1 MSTNLIIAL
10 IAICLFFSALLSGSE
25 TAITY
30 VPREK
35 IHQLSDSKRNKKIK
49 NAKDELEKTIGGI
62 LVANNFVNILMASL
76 STILFVNFL
85 DGDETAGSALSTIV
99 ITLLVL
105 IAGEITPK
113 TIASRNPIGFLSRT
127 AFIIDFLS
135 RVFAP
140 FTSLITK
147 AIDNTSKDGDM
158 DGDGEI
164 TEADIQALTALGE
177 MEGQILP
184 AEREI
189 IDSLLDFSDRPI
201 KEIMTPRVDVLFL
214 SIPVDMED
222 VRKVVD
228 EKRISRMP
236 ISRSESLDDTF
247 GIVYVK
253 DLFNLDNEATSV
265 EVENLVKDAIYLPE
279 YTTVLSALNIL
290 RENQASFACVIDENG
305 GIEGVITIKDVLSE
319 FVGDLPDE
327 HDERFKGIKRL
338 GPGQWVV
345 EGKTDIDDF
354 EEFFGLESQESD
366 VATVGGLYLSY
377 SEKLPSVNEKI
388 TVHGLE
394 LTVSAIDNR
403 RIDSLI
409 VKKIAKISLSNYVK
423 SFE

>member
-1 MSTNLIIAL
+1 MSTNLDIILYLL
-10 IAICLFFSALLSGSE
+10 ILTCLVFSALLSGSE
-25 TAITY
+25 TAITSI
-30 VPREK
+30 PREK
-35 IHQLSDSKRNKKIK
+35 IHQLDDTKKNKRIK
-49 NAKDELEKTIGGI
+49 RAKDQIEKTIGGI

-76 STILFVNFL
+76 ATILFVRRFGERTGGIIATL
-85 DGDETAGSALSTIV
+85 F
-99 ITLLVL
+99 ITMLVL
-105 IAGEITPK
+105 VFGEVTPK
-113 TIASRNPIGFLSRT
+113 TIATRKPVEFISRTSILIDYLSR
-127 AFIIDFLS
+127 I
-135 RVFAP
+135 FAP
-140 FTSLITK
+140 FTNLITGSINK
-147 AIDNTSKDGDM
+147 YGTKNIGDM
-158 DGDGEI
+158 DGDNEI

-177 MEGQILP
+177 QEGQILP

-189 IDSLLDFSDRPI
+189 IDSLLEFSDRPI

-305 GIEGVITIKDVLSE
+305 GIERVITIKDVLSE

-377 SEKLPSVNEKI
+377 SEKLPAVNEKI

-394 LTVSAIDNR
+394 LTVSAVDNR

-409 VKKIAKISLSNYVK
+409 VKKISKIS
-423 SFE
+423 

>member
-1 MSTNLIIAL
+1 MSTNFIIAL

-35 IHQLSDSKRNKKIK
+35 IHQLSESKRNNKIK
-49 NAKDELEKTIGGI
+49 KAKDDLEQTIGGI

-127 AFIIDFLS
+127 AFIIDVLS

-147 AIDNTSKDGDM
+147 SIDRTSRDGDM

-214 SIPVDMED
+214 SLPVEIIDI
-222 VRKVVD
+222 KKIVD

-236 ISRSESLDDTF
+236 VSKSESLDDTF

-253 DLFNLDNEATSV
+253 DLFNLKSTSDSI
-265 EVENLVKDAIYLPE
+265 EVENLVKDVIYLPE

-290 RENQASFACVIDENG
+290 RENKASFACVIDENG

-327 HDERFKGIKRL
+327 HDQRFLGIRRL
-338 GPGQWVV
+338 GPGQWRVD
-345 EGKTDIDDF
+345 GKTDIDDF
-354 EEFFGLESQESD
+354 EEFFGLEPNEKD
-366 VATVGGLYLSY
+366 IATVGGLFLSH
-377 SEKLPSVNEKI
+377 SEQLPAEGEKI
-388 TVHGLE
+388 TIYGLE
-394 LTVSAIDNR
+394 VTVTELDNR
-403 RIDSLI
+403 RIESFI
-409 VKKIAKISLSNYVK
+409 VKKIAKK
-423 SFE
+423 

>member
-1 MSTNLIIAL
+1 M
-10 IAICLFFSALLSGSE
+10 LSGSE
-25 TAITY
+25 TAITSI
-30 VPREK
+30 PIQK
-35 IHQLSDSKRNKKIK
+35 IHQLDENKKNRRIK
-49 NAKDELEKTIGGI
+49 RAKENIEKTIGGI
-62 LVANNFVNILMASL
+62 LVGNNFVNILMASVATL
-76 STILFVNFL
+76 IFVRRF
-85 DGDETAGSALSTIV
+85 GESAGSAIATVFTTV
-99 ITLLVL
+99 IVL
-105 IAGEITPK
+105 IFGDITPK
-113 TIASRNPIGFLSRT
+113 TLATKLSISFLSRT
-127 AFIIDFLS
+127 TFLVEVLS
-135 RVFAP
+135 KIFAP
-140 FTSLITK
+140 FTEGITNLIMKFVK
-147 AIDNTSKDGDM
+147 APDEDDA
-158 DGDGEI
+158 EV

-177 MEGQILP
+177 IEGQILP

-222 VRKVVD
+222 VKKIVD

-253 DLFNLDNEATSV
+253 DLFNLNSKATSV

-345 EGKTDIDDF
+345 EGRTDIDDF

-377 SEKLPSVNEKI
+377 SEKLPTVNEKI

-394 LTVSAIDNR
+394 LTVSAVDNR

-409 VKKIAKISLSNYVK
+409 VKKISKIN
-423 SFE
+423 

>member
-1 MSTNLIIAL
+1 MSTDYIIIIL

-35 IHQLSDSKRNKKIK
+35 IHQLKDSKRNNKIK
-49 NAKDELEKTIGGI
+49 KSKDELEKTIGGI

-76 STILFVNFL
+76 STILFVRL
-85 DGDETAGSALSTIV
+85 LKGDETAGSALSTLV

-105 IAGEITPK
+105 VIGEITPK
-113 TIASRNPIGFLSRT
+113 TIASRNPIGFLSKT

-135 RVFAP
+135 RAFAP
-140 FTSLITK
+140 FTSLITNS
-147 AIDNTSKDGDM
+147 IDRTSKQGDM
-158 DGDGEI
+158 DGDNEI

-214 SIPVDMED
+214 SLPVNMSD
-222 VRKVVD
+222 VKKIVD

-253 DLFNLDNEATSV
+253 DIFNLDVSASSV

-279 YTTVLSALNIL
+279 YTTVPSALNIL

-327 HDERFKGIKRL
+327 HDERFSGIRRL

-354 EEFFGLESQESD
+354 EEFFGLDSQESD

-377 SEKLPSVNEKI
+377 SEKLPNINEKI
-388 TVHGLE
+388 TIHGLE
-394 LTVSAIDNR
+394 ITVTAVDNR
-403 RIDSLI
+403 RIDSLV
-409 VKKIAKISLSNYVK
+409 VKKISKIN
-423 SFE
+423 

>member
-1 MSTNLIIAL
+1 M
-10 IAICLFFSALLSGSE
+10 LSGSE
-25 TAITY
+25 TAITSI
-30 VPREK
+30 PIQK
-35 IHQLSDSKRNKKIK
+35 IHQLDENKKNKRIK
-49 NAKDELEKTIGGI
+49 RAKENIEKTIGGI
-62 LVANNFVNILMASL
+62 LVGNNFVNILMASVATL
-76 STILFVNFL
+76 IFVRRF
-85 DGDETAGSALSTIV
+85 GESAGSAIATVFTTVIV
-99 ITLLVL
+99 LVF
-105 IAGEITPK
+105 GDITPK
-113 TIASRNPIGFLSRT
+113 TLATKLPISFLSRT
-127 AFIIDFLS
+127 TFLVEILS
-135 RVFAP
+135 KIFAP
-140 FTSLITK
+140 FTEGITSVIMK
-147 AIDNTSKDGDM
+147 FVKTPDEDDA
-158 DGDGEI
+158 EV

-177 MEGQILP
+177 IEGQILP

-214 SIPVDMED
+214 SLPVDMGS
-222 VRKVVD
+222 VRKLVD

-253 DLFNLDNEATSV
+253 DIFNLDNKADSI

-394 LTVSAIDNR
+394 LTVSAVDNR

-409 VKKIAKISLSNYVK
+409 VKKISKINP
-423 SFE
+423 

>member
-1 MSTNLIIAL
+1 M
-10 IAICLFFSALLSGSE
+10 LSGSE
-25 TAITY
+25 TAITSIPKQK
-30 VPREK
+30 V
-35 IHQLSDSKRNKKIK
+35 HQLDDTRKNNRIKR
-49 NAKDELEKTIGGI
+49 AKENIEKTIGGI
-62 LVANNFVNILMASL
+62 LVGNNFVNILMASVATL
-76 STILFVNFL
+76 IFVRRF
-85 DGDETAGSALSTIV
+85 GESAGSAIATIFTTV
-99 ITLLVL
+99 IVL
-105 IAGEITPK
+105 IFGDITPK
-113 TIASRNPIGFLSRT
+113 TLATKLPIVFLSRT
-127 AFIIDFLS
+127 TFLVELLS
-135 RVFAP
+135 KVFAP
-140 FTSLITK
+140 FTEAITK
-147 AIDNTSKDGDM
+147 IIMKFVRTSDED
-158 DGDGEI
+158 DAEV

-177 MEGQILP
+177 IEGQILP

-214 SIPVDMED
+214 SHPINIVDVKTLVND
-222 VRKVVD
+222 
-228 EKRISRMP
+228 KRISRMP
-236 ISRSESLDDTF
+236 VSKSKSLDDTF

-253 DLFNLDNEATSV
+253 DLFNLDNDATSV

-366 VATVGGLYLSY
+366 VATVGGLYLSN

-394 LTVSAIDNR
+394 ITVLKVDNR
-403 RIDSLI
+403 RIDSLV
-409 VKKIAKISLSNYVK
+409 VKKISKIN
-423 SFE
+423 

>member
-377 SEKLPSVNEKI
+377 SEKLPAVNEKI

-394 LTVSAIDNR
+394 LTVSTVDNR

-409 VKKIAKISLSNYVK
+409 VKKISKIN
-423 SFE
+423 

>member
-1 MSTNLIIAL
+1 M
-10 IAICLFFSALLSGSE
+10 LSGSE
-25 TAITY
+25 TAITSI
-30 VPREK
+30 PIQK
-35 IHQLSDSKRNKKIK
+35 IHQLDENKKNRRIK
-49 NAKDELEKTIGGI
+49 RAKENIEKTIGGI
-62 LVANNFVNILMASL
+62 LVGNNFVNILMASVATL
-76 STILFVNFL
+76 IFVRRF
-85 DGDETAGSALSTIV
+85 GESAGSAIATVFTTV
-99 ITLLVL
+99 IVL
-105 IAGEITPK
+105 IFGDITPK
-113 TIASRNPIGFLSRT
+113 TLATKLPISFLSRT
-127 AFIIDFLS
+127 TFLVEVLS
-135 RVFAP
+135 KIFAP
-140 FTSLITK
+140 FTEGITNLIMKFVK
-147 AIDNTSKDGDM
+147 APDEDDA
-158 DGDGEI
+158 EV

-177 MEGQILP
+177 IEGQILP

-222 VRKVVD
+222 VKKIVD

-253 DLFNLDNEATSV
+253 DLFNLNSKATSV

-345 EGKTDIDDF
+345 EGRTDIDDF
-354 EEFFGLESQESD
+354 EEFFGLDSQESD

-377 SEKLPSVNEKI
+377 SEKLPTVNEKI

-394 LTVSAIDNR
+394 LTVSAVDNR

-409 VKKIAKISLSNYVK
+409 VKKISKIN
-423 SFE
+423 

>member
-1 MSTNLIIAL
+1 M
-10 IAICLFFSALLSGSE
+10 LSGSE
-25 TAITY
+25 TAITSI
-30 VPREK
+30 PIQK
-35 IHQLSDSKRNKKIK
+35 IHQLDENKKNKRIK
-49 NAKDELEKTIGGI
+49 RAKENIEKTIGGI
-62 LVANNFVNILMASL
+62 LVGNNFVNILMASVATL
-76 STILFVNFL
+76 IFVRRF
-85 DGDETAGSALSTIV
+85 GESAGSAIATVFTTV
-99 ITLLVL
+99 IVL
-105 IAGEITPK
+105 IFGDITPK
-113 TIASRNPIGFLSRT
+113 TLATKLPISFLSRT
-127 AFIIDFLS
+127 TFLVEILS
-135 RVFAP
+135 KVFAP
-140 FTSLITK
+140 FTEGITK
-147 AIDNTSKDGDM
+147 MIMKFVKTPDEDDA
-158 DGDGEI
+158 EV

-177 MEGQILP
+177 IEGQILP

-214 SIPVDMED
+214 SIPVVMED
-222 VRKVVD
+222 VKKIVD

-236 ISRSESLDDTF
+236 ISRTESLDDTF

-253 DLFNLDNEATSV
+253 DLFNLENEATSV

-305 GIEGVITIKDVLSE
+305 GIEGVITIKDVISE

-338 GPGQWVV
+338 GPGQWIV

-354 EEFFGLESQESD
+354 EEFFGLDSQESD

-377 SEKLPSVNEKI
+377 SEKLPSINEKI

-409 VKKIAKISLSNYVK
+409 VKKIAKIT
-423 SFE
+423 

>member
-409 VKKIAKISLSNYVK
+409 VKKIAKITWSNYFK

>member
-1 MSTNLIIAL
+1 M
-10 IAICLFFSALLSGSE
+10 LSGSE
-25 TAITY
+25 TAITSI
-30 VPREK
+30 PIQK
-35 IHQLSDSKRNKKIK
+35 IHQLDENKKNKRIK
-49 NAKDELEKTIGGI
+49 RAKENIEKTIGGI
-62 LVANNFVNILMASL
+62 LVGNNFVNILMASVA
-76 STILFVNFL
+76 TIIFVRRF
-85 DGDETAGSALSTIV
+85 GESAGSAIATVFTTI
-99 ITLLVL
+99 IVL
-105 IAGEITPK
+105 IFGDITPK
-113 TIASRNPIGFLSRT
+113 TLATKLPISFLSRT
-127 AFIIDFLS
+127 TFLVELLS
-135 RVFAP
+135 KIFAP
-140 FTSLITK
+140 FTEGITNIIMK
-147 AIDNTSKDGDM
+147 FVKTRNEDDA
-158 DGDGEI
+158 EV

-177 MEGQILP
+177 IEGQILP

-214 SIPVDMED
+214 SIPIEIED
-222 VRKVVD
+222 VKKVVD

-253 DLFNLDNEATSV
+253 DLFNLDNAATSV

-327 HDERFKGIKRL
+327 HDERFKGIRRL

-377 SEKLPSVNEKI
+377 SEKLPTVNEKI

-394 LTVSAIDNR
+394 LTVSAVDNR

-409 VKKIAKISLSNYVK
+409 VKKISKIN
-423 SFE
+423 

>member
-253 DLFNLDNEATSV
+253 DLFNLNNEASSV

-409 VKKIAKISLSNYVK
+409 VKKIAKIT
-423 SFE
+423 

>member
-1 MSTNLIIAL
+1 M
-10 IAICLFFSALLSGSE
+10 LSGSE
-25 TAITY
+25 TAFTSI
-30 VPREK
+30 PIQK
-35 IHQLSDSKRNKKIK
+35 IHQLDENKKNKRIK
-49 NAKDELEKTIGGI
+49 RAKENIEKTIGGI
-62 LVANNFVNILMASL
+62 LVGNNFVNILMASVA
-76 STILFVNFL
+76 TIIFVRRF
-85 DGDETAGSALSTIV
+85 GESAGSAIATVFTTI
-99 ITLLVL
+99 IVL
-105 IAGEITPK
+105 IFGDITPK
-113 TIASRNPIGFLSRT
+113 TLATKLPISFLSKT
-127 AFIIDFLS
+127 TFLVEILS
-135 RVFAP
+135 KIFAP
-140 FTSLITK
+140 FTEGITNIIMK
-147 AIDNTSKDGDM
+147 FVKTRNEDDA
-158 DGDGEI
+158 EV

-177 MEGQILP
+177 IEGQILP

-214 SIPVDMED
+214 SIPVDMQD
-222 VRKVVD
+222 VKKVVD

-253 DLFNLDNEATSV
+253 DLFNLDNAATSV
-265 EVENLVKDAIYLPE
+265 EVENVVKDAIYLPE

-354 EEFFGLESQESD
+354 EEFFGLDSQESD
-366 VATVGGLYLSY
+366 VATVGGLYLSN
-377 SEKLPSVNEKI
+377 SEKLPTVNEKI
-388 TVHGLE
+388 TIHGLE
-394 LTVSAIDNR
+394 LTVSAVDNR

-409 VKKIAKISLSNYVK
+409 VKKISKIT
-423 SFE
+423 

>member
-1 MSTNLIIAL
+1 M
-10 IAICLFFSALLSGSE
+10 LSGSE
-25 TAITY
+25 TAITSI
-30 VPREK
+30 PIQK
-35 IHQLSDSKRNKKIK
+35 IHQLDENKKNKRIK
-49 NAKDELEKTIGGI
+49 RAKENIEKTIGGI
-62 LVANNFVNILMASL
+62 LVGNNFVNILMASVATL
-76 STILFVNFL
+76 IFVRRF
-85 DGDETAGSALSTIV
+85 GESAGSAIATVFTTV
-99 ITLLVL
+99 IVL
-105 IAGEITPK
+105 IFGDITPK
-113 TIASRNPIGFLSRT
+113 TLATKLPISFLSRT
-127 AFIIDFLS
+127 TFLVEILS
-135 RVFAP
+135 KVFAP
-140 FTSLITK
+140 FTEGITK
-147 AIDNTSKDGDM
+147 MIMKFVKTPDEDDA
-158 DGDGEI
+158 EV

-177 MEGQILP
+177 IEGQILP

-214 SIPVDMED
+214 SIPVVMED
-222 VRKVVD
+222 VRKIVD

-236 ISRSESLDDTF
+236 ISRTESLDDTF

-253 DLFNLDNEATSV
+253 DLFNLENDATSV

-377 SEKLPSVNEKI
+377 SEKLPSINEKI

-409 VKKIAKISLSNYVK
+409 VKKIAKIT
-423 SFE
+423 

>member
-1 MSTNLIIAL
+1 M
-10 IAICLFFSALLSGSE
+10 LSGSE
-25 TAITY
+25 TAITSI
-30 VPREK
+30 PIQK
-35 IHQLSDSKRNKKIK
+35 IHQLDENKKNKRIK
-49 NAKDELEKTIGGI
+49 RAKENIEKTIGGI
-62 LVANNFVNILMASL
+62 LVGNNFVNILMASVATL
-76 STILFVNFL
+76 IFVRRF
-85 DGDETAGSALSTIV
+85 GESAGSAIATVFTTV
-99 ITLLVL
+99 IVL
-105 IAGEITPK
+105 IFGDITPK
-113 TIASRNPIGFLSRT
+113 TLATKLPISFLSRT
-127 AFIIDFLS
+127 TFLVEILS
-135 RVFAP
+135 KVFAP
-140 FTSLITK
+140 FTEGITK
-147 AIDNTSKDGDM
+147 MIMKFVKTPDEDDA
-158 DGDGEI
+158 EV

-177 MEGQILP
+177 IEGQILP

-214 SIPVDMED
+214 SIPVVMED
-222 VRKVVD
+222 VKKIVD

-236 ISRSESLDDTF
+236 ISRTESLDDTF

-253 DLFNLDNEATSV
+253 DLFNLENEATSV

-377 SEKLPSVNEKI
+377 SEKLPSINEKI

-409 VKKIAKISLSNYVK
+409 VKKIAKIT
-423 SFE
+423 

>member
-1 MSTNLIIAL
+1 MSINFDIVLYIVFFLCLIL
-10 IAICLFFSALLSGSE
+10 SGMLSGSE
-25 TAITY
+25 TAITSI
-30 VPREK
+30 PIQK
-35 IHQLSDSKRNKKIK
+35 IHQLDENKKNKRIK
-49 NAKDELEKTIGGI
+49 RAKENIEKTIGGI
-62 LVANNFVNILMASL
+62 LVGNNFVNILMASVA
-76 STILFVNFL
+76 TIIFVRRF
-85 DGDETAGSALSTIV
+85 GESAGSAVATVFTTI
-99 ITLLVL
+99 IVL
-105 IAGEITPK
+105 IFGDITPK
-113 TIASRNPIGFLSRT
+113 TLATKLPISFLSRT
-127 AFIIDFLS
+127 TFLVEILS
-135 RVFAP
+135 KIFAP
-140 FTSLITK
+140 FTEGITNIIMK
-147 AIDNTSKDGDM
+147 FVKTRNEDDA
-158 DGDGEI
+158 EV

-177 MEGQILP
+177 IEGQILP

-214 SIPVDMED
+214 SIPVDMQD
-222 VRKVVD
+222 VKKVVD

-236 ISRSESLDDTF
+236 ISRSKTLDDTF

-327 HDERFKGIKRL
+327 HDERFKGIRRL

-354 EEFFGLESQESD
+354 EEFFGLEPQKSD

-377 SEKLPSVNEKI
+377 SEKLPTVNEKM
-388 TVHGLE
+388 TVSGLE
-394 LTVSAIDNR
+394 LTVQAIDNR
-403 RIDSLI
+403 RIDSLL
-409 VKKIAKISLSNYVK
+409 VKKIAKK
-423 SFE
+423 

>member
-1 MSTNLIIAL
+1 
-10 IAICLFFSALLSGSE
+10 
-25 TAITY
+25 
-30 VPREK
+30 
-35 IHQLSDSKRNKKIK
+35 
-49 NAKDELEKTIGGI
+49 
-62 LVANNFVNILMASL
+62 
-76 STILFVNFL
+76 
-85 DGDETAGSALSTIV
+85 
-99 ITLLVL
+99 
-105 IAGEITPK
+105 
-113 TIASRNPIGFLSRT
+113 
-127 AFIIDFLS
+127 
-135 RVFAP
+135 
-140 FTSLITK
+140 
-147 AIDNTSKDGDM
+147 
-158 DGDGEI
+158 
-164 TEADIQALTALGE
+164 

-377 SEKLPSVNEKI
+377 SEKLPAVNEKI

-394 LTVSAIDNR
+394 LTVSAVDNR

-409 VKKIAKISLSNYVK
+409 VKKISKIN
-423 SFE
+423 

>member
-1 MSTNLIIAL
+1 MSINFDIVLYIVFFLCLIL
-10 IAICLFFSALLSGSE
+10 SGMLSGSE
-25 TAITY
+25 TAITSI
-30 VPREK
+30 PIQK
-35 IHQLSDSKRNKKIK
+35 IHQLDENKKNKRIK
-49 NAKDELEKTIGGI
+49 RAKENIEKTIGGI
-62 LVANNFVNILMASL
+62 LVGNNFVNILMASVA
-76 STILFVNFL
+76 TIIFVRRF
-85 DGDETAGSALSTIV
+85 GESAGSAIATVFTTI
-99 ITLLVL
+99 IVL
-105 IAGEITPK
+105 IFGDITPK
-113 TIASRNPIGFLSRT
+113 TLATKLPISFLSRT
-127 AFIIDFLS
+127 TFLVELLS
-135 RVFAP
+135 KIFAP
-140 FTSLITK
+140 FTEGITK
-147 AIDNTSKDGDM
+147 IIMKFVKTRNEDDA
-158 DGDGEI
+158 EV

-177 MEGQILP
+177 IEGQILP

-377 SEKLPSVNEKI
+377 SEKLPAVNEKI

-394 LTVSAIDNR
+394 LTVSAVDNR

-409 VKKIAKISLSNYVK
+409 VKKISKIN
-423 SFE
+423 

>member
-49 NAKDELEKTIGGI
+49 NAKDQLEKTIGGI

-113 TIASRNPIGFLSRT
+113 TIASRNPIGFLSKT

-377 SEKLPSVNEKI
+377 SEKLPAVNEKI

-394 LTVSAIDNR
+394 LTVSAVDNR

-409 VKKIAKISLSNYVK
+409 VKKISKIN
-423 SFE
+423 